1 MSDAVSDMLRDR
13 SEPQKK
19 EVKLPTV
26 AAIVKYDTYPYYN
39 VILGELRLDG
49 SVGWGNNG
57 SFRQESVIRVLP
69 EAAFE
74 TQNRLLDQ
82 VKYSYRKQEHQL
94 RVDILKQHGVDFV
107 TVP

>member
-19 EVKLPTV
+19 EVKLPMVT
-26 AAIVKYDTYPYYN
+26 AIVKYDTYPYYN
-39 VILGELRLDG
+39 VVLAQLGMDG
-49 SVGWGNNG
+49 GVKWGNNG

-82 VKYSYRKQEHQL
+82 VKYSYRKQERQL
-94 RVDILKQHGVDFV
+94 RIDILKQHGVDFV
-107 TVP
+107 AVP

>member
-13 SEPQKK
+13 SKPQKK
-19 EVKLPTV
+19 EVKLPMVT
-26 AAIVKYDTYPYYN
+26 AIVKYDTYPYYN
-39 VILGELRLDG
+39 VISGELRLDG

-57 SFRQESVIRVLP
+57 HFRQESVIRILP

-74 TQNRLLDQ
+74 THNILLEQ
-82 VKYSYRKQEHQL
+82 IKRSYRNQERQL
-94 RVDILKQHGVDFV
+94 RIDILKQGGVDFV